1 MSNLLS
7 DAAIAQYRE
16 DGYFFPVRMI
26 DAAQA
31 ADCRAQLESFEASRG
46 EPVSG
51 ALRSKCH
58 LLFKWVDD
66 VMRSETILDAV
77 EDLIGPD
84 ILCWNTLFWTKE
96 AHSESFVSW
105 HQDLNYWGLDTDE
118 LITVWLAISPATL
131 ESGCMSVL
139 PGSHKG
145 ELMPHTD
152 EYKPD
157 NMLTRG
163 QEIAVAV
170 DESKTVAMPLEPGE
184 ASLHNG
190 RLAHASAPNRSAD
203 RRIGLSLHYMPT
215 RTRQLIG
222 DWDRAALVRGE
233 DRFGH
238 FMHTPRP
245 KGDFDPAAVRFHE
258 KAATAVRDVLFH
270 DAQQVRRTI

>member
-1 MSNLLS
+1 MSKLLS
-7 DAAIAQYRE
+7 DTAIAQYRE
-16 DGYFFPVRMI
+16 DGYYFPVRMI

-31 ADCRAQLESFEASRG
+31 AAYRAQLETFEASRG
-46 EPVSG
+46 ESVSG
-51 ALRSKCH
+51 PLRNKCH

-66 VMRSETILDAV
+66 VMREETMLDVV

-84 ILCWNTLFWTKE
+84 ILCWNTLFWVKE
-96 AHSESFVSW
+96 PHSESFVSW

-139 PGSHKG
+139 PGSHRG
-145 ELMPHTD
+145 ELMPHKD
-152 EYKPD
+152 EYKPE

-163 QEIAVAV
+163 QEIAVEV
-170 DESKTVAMPLEPGE
+170 DESKTIAMPLEPGE

-190 RLAHASAPNRSAD
+190 RLAHASAPNRSSD

-215 RTRQLIG
+215 RTKQVIG
-222 DWDRAALVRGE
+222 EWDSAALVRGE

-238 FMHTPRP
+238 FTHTPRP
-245 KGDFDPAAVRFHE
+245 KDDFDPAAVRFHE
-258 KAATAVRDVLFH
+258 KAANAVRDVLFH
-270 DAQQVRRTI
+270 DAQQVRGTI

>member
-1 MSNLLS
+1 
-7 DAAIAQYRE
+7 
-16 DGYFFPVRMI
+16 MI

-31 ADCRAQLESFEASRG
+31 AAYRAKLETFERSRG
-46 EPVSG
+46 ETVKGP
-51 ALRSKCH
+51 LRNKCH

-66 VMRSETILDAV
+66 VMRDETILDAV

-96 AHSESFVSW
+96 PHSESFVSW

-118 LITVWLAISPATL
+118 LISVWLAISPATL
-131 ESGCMSVL
+131 DSGCMSVL

-145 ELMPHTD
+145 ELMPHKD

-163 QEIAVAV
+163 QEIAVEV

-190 RLAHASAPNRSAD
+190 RLAHASAPNRSSD

-215 RTRQLIG
+215 RTKQVIG
-222 DWDRAALVRGE
+222 EWDSAALVRGQ

-238 FMHTPRP
+238 FTHTPRP
-245 KGDFDPAAVRFHE
+245 NQDFDPVAVTFHE
-258 KAATAVRDVLFH
+258 KAANAVRDVLFN
-270 DAQQVRRTI
+270 DAQRVRGTI